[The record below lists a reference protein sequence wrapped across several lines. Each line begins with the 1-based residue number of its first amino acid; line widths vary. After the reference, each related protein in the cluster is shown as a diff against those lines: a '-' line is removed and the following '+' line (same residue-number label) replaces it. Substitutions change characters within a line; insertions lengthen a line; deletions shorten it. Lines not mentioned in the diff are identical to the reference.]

1 MWKIDFLCAVVLL
14 VGILPCYEIYM
25 VLKNYL
31 KITNVRRLGTLCAV
45 LQLGFMYLMWRIGEP
60 LPVQLEGEMQP
71 STPLSWD
78 TRIINVFISRIGI
91 IGVTVMAFLSGYGA
105 VNFPFLYI
113 SYFLRK
119 ISDQDVATLERQIQ
133 QGADK
138 ILLKKR
144 KLLLLRAGR
153 ASQVTDREDQIVNSA
168 VGVGSS
174 RSSHGV
180 VTGFICD
187 VLAPYECRIEA

>member
-45 LQLGFMYLMWRIGEP
+45 LQLGFMYFMWRIGEP
-60 LPVQLEGEMQP
+60 LPVQLEGEMRP
-71 STPLSWD
+71 SSALSLD

-119 ISDQDVATLERQIQ
+119 ISDQDVTTLERQIQ
-133 QGADK
+133 QGMDK

-144 KLLLLRAGR
+144 KLSLLRAGR
-153 ASQVTDREDQIVNSA
+153 ASQVADREEQIVTSSA
-168 VGVGSS
+168 VRDMRVS
-174 RSSHGV
+174 
-180 VTGFICD
+180 
-187 VLAPYECRIEA
+187 

>member
-45 LQLGFMYLMWRIGEP
+45 LQLGFVYLMWRIGEP
-60 LPVQLEGEMQP
+60 LPVQLEGELRADVRA
-71 STPLSWD
+71 LSVD
-78 TRIINVFISRIGI
+78 TRVINVFISRIGI
-91 IGVTVMAFLSGYGA
+91 VGVTVMALLSGYGA

-113 SYFLRK
+113 SYFLRS

-138 ILLKKR
+138 LLLKKR
-144 KLLLLRAGR
+144 KLLLLRTGR
-153 ASQVTDREDQIVNSA
+153 TALPDREETAGTA
-168 VGVGSS
+168 VRG
-174 RSSHGV
+174 
-180 VTGFICD
+180 
-187 VLAPYECRIEA
+187 E

>member
-31 KITNVRRLGTLCAV
+31 KITNVRRLGTLCAL

-60 LPVQLEGEMQP
+60 LPVQIEGEMRS
-71 STPLSWD
+71 STTLSLD

-133 QGADK
+133 QGMDK

-153 ASQVTDREDQIVNSA
+153 ATQVTERDQDLNNSA
-168 VGVGSS
+168 VRLVISS
-174 RSSHGV
+174 GY
-180 VTGFICD
+180 I
-187 VLAPYECRIEA
+187 